1 MLQLL
6 EDPIFIPIQQLEK
19 NTETNE
25 PEEFSEIERNM
36 KLGKEGSLRIEKAK
50 DGKPRV
56 GMHMCCE
63 NYPSSLFAQNVES
76 LYMFLN
82 RFKQHH
88 YIV

>member
-1 MLQLL
+1 MTRLILYDLQLL

-19 NTETNE
+19 NTETNK

-56 GMHMCCE
+56 CTDK
-63 NYPSSLFAQNVES
+63 NYKSSP
-76 LYMFLN
+76 
-82 RFKQHH
+82 
-88 YIV
+88 